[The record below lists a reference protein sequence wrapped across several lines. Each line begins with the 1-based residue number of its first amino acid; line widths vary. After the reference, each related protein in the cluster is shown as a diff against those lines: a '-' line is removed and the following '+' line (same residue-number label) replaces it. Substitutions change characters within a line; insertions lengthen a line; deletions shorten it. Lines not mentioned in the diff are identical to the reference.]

1 MILPAGHSVLNVA
14 AFPYNRPIPFQTT
27 LPDQTAASAQAAT
40 GVAPSTTEQPA
51 VDELVFGDGVI
62 DGMCAT
68 PSDSDDDA
76 EECEHG
82 TDVEATDV
90 ESSSSS

>member
-1 MILPAGHSVLNVA
+1 MSWALPPAIPSSMQQHFRIIISL
-14 AFPYNRPIPFQTT
+14 IPFQTT
-27 LPDQTAASAQAAT
+27 LPDQTAASAQAAN
-40 GVAPSTTEQPA
+40 GVTPSTTEQPA

-82 TDVEATDV
+82 TDAEATDA
-90 ESSSSS
+90 